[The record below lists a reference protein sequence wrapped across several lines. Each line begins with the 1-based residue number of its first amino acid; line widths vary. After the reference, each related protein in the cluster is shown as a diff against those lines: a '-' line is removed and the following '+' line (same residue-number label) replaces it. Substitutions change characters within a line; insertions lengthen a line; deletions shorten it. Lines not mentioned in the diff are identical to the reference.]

1 MLWLL
6 LSLLSCNE
14 NLLSKHTVEEK
25 YIYPSYYDVWV
36 ETDTAIVEVEIYI
49 TDTSEPE
56 PIWVDSFVQ
65 PSAASGVDIIWVI
78 DPSGSMVSHR
88 TRVLQGIADMMNALP
103 QVSWRLAIIS
113 ADNGTSLN
121 DSNLLYELNL

>member
-56 PIWVDSFVQ
+56 PIWVTLLFSLAQ
-65 PSAASGVDIIWVI
+65 PL
-78 DPSGSMVSHR
+78 
-88 TRVLQGIADMMNALP
+88 VLILFG
-103 QVSWRLAIIS
+103 
-113 ADNGTSLN
+113 
-121 DSNLLYELNL
+121 